1 MKNLSNKIREASS
14 IVIKIGSALLIN
26 ESTGRIK
33 SHWVKS
39 LCKDIALLKDEDAVK
54 ESIKNLI
61 LTDRGERLMQPYI
74 GGNIRAML
82 FENLTPGTL
91 KLIEDR
97 VTSTITTYEPR
108 AQLIDV
114 AVSSDPDNGQV
125 FVKII
130 FYVRQ
135 VEQPIELDVILQRNR

>member
-1 MKNLSNKIREASS
+1 MAIAEYISPRAKKISLNS
-14 IVIKIGSALLIN
+14 DFHKDI
-26 ESTGRIK
+26 RI
-33 SHWVKS
+33 SPVS
-39 LCKDIALLKDEDAVK
+39 KDIALLKDEDAVK

-125 FVKII
+125 FVKIT